1 MSYELKIKEITPIDV
16 SGGILINGFPST
28 GIASAIA
35 TESIINTSK
44 FEMSAIIDSDAFP
57 PISVIKNGQPN
68 YPTRIFTNKDLNAAI
83 FSSYLTLDASMHRE
97 AAKTM
102 LKWAKEKKCSAIV
115 SCITMNTNSKEI
127 FGVASTGTARGKL
140 IDAKIDIVE
149 HGTIPGISGVLLNE
163 GMLNGQNVI
172 VLVVSSDSRGPDFR
186 ASSRLCDGL
195 TKIVPGISYN
205 SDKLEI
211 EARQI
216 EEQMKQVETDR
227 KDLADNI
234 YG

>member
-44 FEMSAIIDSDAFP
+44 FEMSAIIDSDTFP

-68 YPTRIFTNKDLNAAI
+68 YPTRIFTNKDLNTAI
-83 FSSYLTLDASMHRE
+83 LSSYLTLDASMHRE
-97 AAKTM
+97 AAKMM

-195 TKIVPGISYN
+195 VKIVPGISYN

>member
-1 MSYELKIKEITPIDV
+1 MSYELKIKEITPIDID
-16 SGGILINGFPST
+16 GGFMINGFPST
-28 GIASAIA
+28 GISSAIA

-44 FEMSAIIDSDAFP
+44 FEMSAIIDSDSFP

-68 YPTRIFTNKDLNAAI
+68 YPTRIFTNKDLNTAI
-83 FSSYLTLDASMHRE
+83 FSSYLTLDVSLHKT
-97 AAKTM
+97 AAKMM
-102 LKWAKEKKCSAIV
+102 LQWAKEKKCSTII

-140 IDAKIDIVE
+140 IDVKIDIVE

-195 TKIVPGISYN
+195 SKIIPGISYN
-205 SDKLEI
+205 ADKLEI
-211 EARQI
+211 EAKQI
-216 EEQMKQVETDR
+216 EEQMKQVEHDR
-227 KDLADNI
+227 KDLADNM

>member
-1 MSYELKIKEITPIDV
+1 MSYELKIKEITPIELDD
-16 SGGILINGFPST
+16 GFLINGFPST
-28 GIASAIA
+28 GISSAIA

-44 FEMSAIIDSDAFP
+44 FEMSAIIDCDAFP
-57 PISVIKNGQPN
+57 PISIIKNGQPN

-83 FSSYLTLDASMHRE
+83 FSSYLTLDVSFHKS
-97 AAKTM
+97 AAKMM
-102 LKWAKEKKCSAIV
+102 LQWAKEKKCSTII
-115 SCITMNTNSKEI
+115 SCITMNTQSKEI

-140 IDAKIDIVE
+140 IDAKIDVVE

-163 GMLNGQNVI
+163 GMINRQNVI
-172 VLVVSSDSRGPDFR
+172 VLVVSTDSSGPDFR

-195 TKIVPGISYN
+195 SKIIPGISYN
-205 SDKLEI
+205 ADKLEI

-216 EEQMKQVETDR
+216 EQQMKQVETDR
-227 KDLADNI
+227 KDLTDNI

>member
-16 SGGILINGFPST
+16 NGGILINGFPST